1 MYIIASMHGQT
12 WASCKQIPAIS
23 GKNNVHSQ
31 RQQHG
36 APQLAVA
43 WVFGGLCSFPSTEL
57 LTNTSGPV
65 REPGKTRKQIRTHRE
80 KTGLRHLE
88 FEWICNLCRDG
99 SVFQGGTVSSAS
111 ALCYLL
117 MSSQGIRW
125 MESKIRMMSAMN
137 HVTRKTWKQTKQLCK
152 ANPGLKRIAIQNLG

>member
-12 WASCKQIPAIS
+12 WASCKQTPAIS

-65 REPGKTRKQIRTHRE
+65 REPGKTRKQIRKHRE
-80 KTGLRHLE
+80 KQDCGTWNLNE
-88 FEWICNLCRDG
+88 FVICGRDG

-117 MSSQGIRW
+117 MSSQGTRW

-137 HVTRKTWKQTKQLCK
+137 IIMSQEKLGNKPNNCAKQTQ
-152 ANPGLKRIAIQNLG
+152 GWTE

>member
-12 WASCKQIPAIS
+12 WASCKQTPAIS

-65 REPGKTRKQIRTHRE
+65 REPGKTRKQIRKHRE
-80 KTGLRHLE
+80 KQDCGTWNLNEFVICAGMVPFSKAEQYLPLPPYVICSCLRRVPDGWKVKWGWCQP
-88 FEWICNLCRDG
+88 WIMSQEKHGNKPNN
-99 SVFQGGTVSSAS
+99 SA
-111 ALCYLL
+111 
-117 MSSQGIRW
+117 
-125 MESKIRMMSAMN
+125 
-137 HVTRKTWKQTKQLCK
+137 KQTQ
-152 ANPGLKRIAIQNLG
+152 GWTE